1 MRATF
6 RRVVGAIERLARSL
20 GVVVN
25 GSLNRLNPIPV
36 RALAAGQAGA
46 SYLVRL

>member
-1 MRATF
+1 MPTGPSQKYCTVA
-6 RRVVGAIERLARSL
+6 GRSL

-25 GSLNRLNPIPV
+25 GSHNRLNPIPV